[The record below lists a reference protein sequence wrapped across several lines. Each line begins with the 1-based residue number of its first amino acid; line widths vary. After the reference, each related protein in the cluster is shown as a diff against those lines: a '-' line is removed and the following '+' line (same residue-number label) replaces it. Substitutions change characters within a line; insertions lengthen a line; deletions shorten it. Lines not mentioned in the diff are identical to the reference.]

1 MEYNEEVH
9 DLAVRSDPEKELMR
23 ATLEMGQAWVDEVVN
38 QFQRE
43 ADDLHQAEEVRH
55 DSRWEGCWFLR
66 ESVVWP
72 I

>member
-55 DSRWEGCWFLR
+55 DSR
-66 ESVVWP
+66 
-72 I
+72 